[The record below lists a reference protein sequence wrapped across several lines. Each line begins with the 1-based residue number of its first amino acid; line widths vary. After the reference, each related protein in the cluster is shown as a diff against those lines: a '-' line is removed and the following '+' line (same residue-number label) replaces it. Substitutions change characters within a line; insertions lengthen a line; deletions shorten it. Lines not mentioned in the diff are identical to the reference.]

1 MLQVS
6 AFSSQNMEIKMS
18 IQPLNTELDKP
29 FNLMTIEEAAEALRT
44 PVSTLRYW
52 RHMNKGPRAARI
64 GGRLMYRQ
72 ADLENWLNDQFN
84 K

>member
-1 MLQVS
+1 MTTQPVNT
-6 AFSSQNMEIKMS
+6 SQF
-18 IQPLNTELDKP
+18 QLR
-29 FNLMTIEEAAEALRT
+29 TIEEAAEMLRA

-72 ADLENWLNDQFN
+72 DDLEQWLNDQFDN
-84 K
+84 A